1 MRATTVL
8 PPPWLNTADAEIKV
22 PFAGNSELSNVI
34 LVCIWSGSECMA
46 KDASPAAAAFLIK

>member
-34 LVCIWSGSECMA
+34 LVCIWSGSESVSYTHLTLPTTA
-46 KDASPAAAAFLIK
+46 EV